1 MTKIDLDGE
10 DAADGLIALVVAVIE
25 LLVETMEREAVRRM
39 SSGQLTDDEVEK
51 LGTRFAAIEAELDR
65 LKADAGVEQDVDEFR
80 AQLHGLVDEAVTSV
94 AADEGVAGG
103 LGVLDHE

>member
-1 MTKIDLDGE
+1 MTRIDLDGE

-39 SSGQLTDDEVEK
+39 ASGQLTDDEVER

-65 LKADAGVEQDVDEFR
+65 LKADAEVERDVADVR
-80 AQLHGLVDEAVTSV
+80 AQLNGLVDDAVSRV
-94 AADEGVAGG
+94 AAENDLGG
-103 LGVLDHE
+103 SPGRVRSE